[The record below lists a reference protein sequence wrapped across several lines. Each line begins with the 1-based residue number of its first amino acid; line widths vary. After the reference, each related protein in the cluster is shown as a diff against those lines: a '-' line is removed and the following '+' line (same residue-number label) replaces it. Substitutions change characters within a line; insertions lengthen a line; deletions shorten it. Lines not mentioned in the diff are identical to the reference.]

1 MENYNKVDLR
11 LSFTE
16 DTLKLKN
23 NYRNLNE
30 NTNFQEKQKLKTDT
44 FFVKSNINKE
54 YTGLSILT
62 FIAILTIILF
72 IGIKILN
79 SPINT
84 IESNSET
91 IMNVEKVDLI
101 VK

>member
-30 NTNFQEKQKLKTDT
+30 NTNFQEKQKLKQIP
-44 FFVKSNINKE
+44 F
-54 YTGLSILT
+54 L
-62 FIAILTIILF
+62 
-72 IGIKILN
+72 
-79 SPINT
+79 
-84 IESNSET
+84 
-91 IMNVEKVDLI
+91 
-101 VK
+101 